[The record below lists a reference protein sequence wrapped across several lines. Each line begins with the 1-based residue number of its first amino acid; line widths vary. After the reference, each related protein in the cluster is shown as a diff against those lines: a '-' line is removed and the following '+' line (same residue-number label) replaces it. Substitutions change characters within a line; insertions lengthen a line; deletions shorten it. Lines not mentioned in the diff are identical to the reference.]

1 MEVKPEIDL
10 KVLYYFT
17 IVAQEKNFGLAA
29 RRIGIEQPPLSLAM
43 QKLER
48 KLGGKLF
55 DRSNRRIALTE
66 SGEALLPEALK
77 LLATTKHIV
86 DKVRR
91 INRGEAGVLNIG
103 FTSSTIFCGIPELIQ
118 KHRQAYPHA
127 EFSLR
132 ELSPAAQL
140 AELKNGTL
148 DVGFI
153 REPAAVASITCKSL
167 RQEHFVAALSSGH
180 PLAHRKQLK
189 VKDLEKEPFV
199 LFPQYI
205 APTLYNK
212 LQAIFK
218 AAHFQPRVIQE
229 ANEWQTIVNLV
240 EANLGISICPSSFQ
254 KLQIGQI
261 RYIPLTD
268 VKIKTG
274 VSVCINAD
282 YKSKLIDSF
291 LALIEAEPANAPAAK

>member
-1 MEVKPEIDL
+1 
-10 KVLYYFT
+10 
-17 IVAQEKNFGLAA
+17 
-29 RRIGIEQPPLSLAM
+29 IGIEQPPLSLAM

-48 KLGGKLF
+48 KMGGKLF

-66 SGEALLPEALK
+66 SGEALLPEVLK
-77 LLATTKHIV
+77 LLATTKHVVEKI
-86 DKVRR
+86 RR

-103 FTSSTIFCGIPELIQ
+103 FTSSTIFCGVPELIQ

-153 REPAAVASITCKSL
+153 REPTTTTGIAC
-167 RQEHFVAALSSGH
+167 RPMQQEHFVAALSSKH
-180 PLAHRKQLK
+180 PLAHKKQLRL
-189 VKDLEKEPFV
+189 KDLEKEFFV

-205 APTLYNK
+205 APKLYDK

-218 AAHFQPRVIQE
+218 AAQFVPRIVQE

-261 RYIPLTD
+261 RYIRLTD
-268 VKIKTG
+268 VKITTG

-282 YKSKLIDSF
+282 YKSKLVDSF
-291 LALIEAEPANAPAAK
+291 LALIEAKVDQDGK

>member
-1 MEVKPEIDL
+1 MDQKPETDL

-17 IVAQEKNFGLAA
+17 VVAEEKHFGLAA

-48 KLGGKLF
+48 KMGGKLF
-55 DRSNRRIALTE
+55 DRRNRRVALTE

-77 LLATTKHIV
+77 LLATTKHVV
-86 DKVRR
+86 DKIRR

-103 FTSSTIFCGIPELIQ
+103 FTSSTIFCGVPELIQ
-118 KHRQAYPHA
+118 KHRQLYPHA

-140 AELKNGTL
+140 AELKNDTL

-153 REPAAVASITCKSL
+153 REPDVVTGITCKPL
-167 RQEHFVAALSSGH
+167 RQENFVAALSGHH
-180 PLAHRKQLK
+180 PLAQQKQLQL
-189 VKDLEKEPFV
+189 KDLENEPFV

-205 APTLYNK
+205 APILYDK

-218 AAHFQPRVIQE
+218 AAQFVPHIVQE

-240 EANLGISICPSSFQ
+240 EANLGVSVCPSSFR

-268 VKIKTG
+268 VKIKTS
-274 VSVCINAD
+274 VSVCTNAD
-282 YKSKLIDSF
+282 YKSNLIDSF
-291 LALIEAEPANAPAAK
+291 LALIEAGVAQDPVAG